1 MLSLIVLTLII
12 ITYAGNTKPAKPR
25 SKYRPPPNRHTFR
38 PPKPPKPQPMKQT
51 QTHPPNNNSLLID
64 SLITQQ
70 DAINDEIEY
79 LQDKACKTYKPD
91 KRAIYNRRAA
101 ALMVQS
107 DKITIQI
114 LKLKS

>member
-12 ITYAGNTKPAKPR
+12 ITYAGNAKPTKPRK
-25 SKYRPPPNRHTFR
+25 KYRPPPNRQTFN
-38 PPKPPKPQPMKQT
+38 PPKPQPTKQT
-51 QTHPPNNNSLLID
+51 QPHPPNNNTLLID

-70 DAINDEIEY
+70 DAINEEIEY
-79 LQDKACKTYKPD
+79 LQDKARKTYKAD

-107 DKITIQI
+107 DKITIRIQN
-114 LKLKS
+114 LK

>member
-1 MLSLIVLTLII
+1 MLSFIILSLILISYS
-12 ITYAGNTKPAKPR
+12 TNAKPTKPR
-25 SKYRPPPNRHTFR
+25 SKYRPPPTRQTLG
-38 PPKPPKPQPMKQT
+38 PSKPQPTKQT

-64 SLITQQ
+64 SLIAQQ

-79 LQDKACKTYKPD
+79 LQDKAYKTYKAD

-107 DKITIQI
+107 DKITIRI
-114 LKLKS
+114 NKLN